1 MDHNKIRKFLLSKQ
15 CDMIDWRRNPPESSH
30 KGGVWERQIRS
41 AKNVL
46 NNLLRKHHARLNDEA
61 FTTFLT
67 EVEAI
72 VNSRP
77 ITVDTLGDE
86 SVKYLASLQCRQK

>member
-1 MDHNKIRKFLLSKQ
+1 MKKE
-15 CDMIDWRRNPPESSH
+15 PPESSH

-46 NNLLRKHHARLNDEA
+46 NNLLRKHPARLNDEA
-61 FTTFLT
+61 LNTFLA
-67 EVEAI
+67 EVESI

-77 ITVDTLGDE
+77 LTVDNLGDE
-86 SVKYLASLQCRQK
+86 SVDTLSPFNLLTMK